1 MTSCFAQVD
10 CNNFYAACE
19 RVFNPA
25 LAGRPVVVLSNN
37 DGCVVSRSA
46 EAKRLGVPMGAPYFT
61 LKGQLERQGVA
72 VFSSNY
78 ALYGDLSNRAMRLL
92 AGYARAQEVYSIDEC
107 FLDLSGE
114 AEPLRLARRLRD
126 ALLQGLGL
134 PACVGL
140 GPSKTLAKL
149 ANHLAKQ
156 EAALE
161 GVLDLGSLDATAL
174 LQRLEPVAVEEVWG
188 IGRRLGERLR
198 LAGIGSAR
206 QLAETERDWLQ
217 RRFGLVTARI
227 ADELRGV
234 SCLALE
240 SLLEPRRSVMS
251 TRSFGRKVTAL
262 AELQE
267 AAAMHA
273 SRVAERLRR
282 QGSLAHFLRVGIR
295 SGVPGW
301 GRGGDASETVALL
314 PPSND
319 SRVLARAAQ
328 QAVARLWQRGVR
340 YHKAGVMAFELVDA
354 GQVQAD
360 LFAGDPLDAK
370 SARLMQAMDAINQRM
385 GRGTVRLLAE
395 GTKQPWR
402 MKQDHL
408 SPCYTTRWDDIPV
421 VKAN

>member
-61 LKGQLERQGVA
+61 IKGLLQRHRVA

-92 AGYARAQEVYSIDEC
+92 ASYARAQEVYSIDEC

-114 AEPLRLARRLRD
+114 PGPVALARRMRDDLLR
-126 ALLQGLGL
+126 GLGL

-156 EAALE
+156 EVVLGGVCDLA
-161 GVLDLGSLDATAL
+161 VLDAAA
-174 LQRLEPVAVEEVWG
+174 RLERLAPVAVEEVWG

-198 LAGIGSAR
+198 LAGIGTAY
-206 QLAETERDWLQ
+206 QLAEAERDWLQ

-240 SLLEPRRSVMS
+240 SVLEPRRSVMS

-262 AELQE
+262 TELQE

-273 SRVAERLRR
+273 GRVAERLRR

-295 SGVPGW
+295 SGEPGW
-301 GRGGDASETVALL
+301 GRGADDSETVALL
-314 PPSND
+314 PPSSD
-319 SRVLARAAQ
+319 SRVLTRAAQ
-328 QAVARLWQRGVR
+328 QAVARLWQAGRR
-340 YHKAGVMAFELVDA
+340 YHKAGVMAFELVEA
-354 GQVQAD
+354 GRVQAD
-360 LFAGDPLDAK
+360 LFAGDPLDEK
-370 SARLMQAMDAINQRM
+370 SARLMQVMDAINQRM

-395 GTKQPWR
+395 GTTQPWR

>member
-46 EAKRLGVPMGAPYFT
+46 EAKRLGVPMGAPYFAI
-61 LKGQLERQGVA
+61 KAQLQRDGVA

-78 ALYGDLSNRAMRLL
+78 ALYGDLSSRAMRLL

-114 AEPLRLARRLRD
+114 PEPAALAQRMRDELLR
-126 ALLQGLGL
+126 GLGL

-156 EAALE
+156 DAALG
-161 GVLDLGSLDATAL
+161 GVLDLGVLDAAAR
-174 LQRLEPVAVEEVWG
+174 LQRLAPVAVEEVWG

-198 LAGIGSAR
+198 LTGIGTAR

-217 RRFGLVTARI
+217 RRFGLVTMRI
-227 ADELRGV
+227 ADELRGA

-240 SLLEPRRSVMS
+240 SVLEPRRSVMS
-251 TRSFGRKVTAL
+251 TRSFGRPVKAL
-262 AELQE
+262 SELQE
-267 AAAMHA
+267 AVSMHA
-273 SRVAERLRR
+273 CRVAERLRR
-282 QGSLAHFLRVGIR
+282 QRSLAHFLRVGIR
-295 SGVPGW
+295 AGLPGS
-301 GRGGDASETVALL
+301 GRGADASETVALL

-328 QAVARLWQRGVR
+328 QVVARLWRAGVR
-340 YHKAGVMAFELVDA
+340 YHKAGAMAFELVEEGRA
-354 GQVQAD
+354 QAD

-370 SARLMQAMDAINQRM
+370 GARLMQAIDAINQRM

-395 GTKQPWR
+395 GTTQPWR